1 MIISQAHDAA
11 VGFGD
16 RLHDSQAQ
24 AGTTSGARC
33 RGEANERMSEIALR
47 EPTPMITNVQLDH
60 LAVALAKELHVTGT
74 VGERV
79 VQQVAEG
86 VLEPLTVHR
95 DCGLVGHHRDRAA
108 LKLSSTAATA
118 GYLLE

>member
-24 AGTTSGARC
+24 PGAPSGARC
-33 RGEANERMSEIALR
+33 RGEADERMGEITLR
-47 EPTPMITNVQLDH
+47 EPTSMITNVQLDN
-60 LAVALAKELHVTGT
+60 LAVAPTAELYVTGT

-86 VLEPLTVHR
+86 VLEPLTVRR
-95 DCGLVGHHRDRAA
+95 DCGLVGLHRDRAA

-118 GYLLE
+118 GHLLE

>member
-1 MIISQAHDAA
+1 MIISQAHEAA

-33 RGEANERMSEIALR
+33 RGEPNERMSEIALR
-47 EPTPMITNVQLDH
+47 EPTSMITNVQLDN
-60 LAVALAKELHVTGT
+60 LAVALAEEFHVTGT

-86 VLEPLTVHR
+86 ILEPLTIRR
-95 DCGLVGHHRDRAA
+95 DRGLVGRHSDRAA
-108 LKLSSTAATA
+108 LKLGSAAATV
-118 GYLLE
+118 GYFFE

>member
-24 AGTTSGARC
+24 AGTTSGVRC

-47 EPTPMITNVQLDH
+47 EPTPMITNVQLDNF
-60 LAVALAKELHVTGT
+60 AVALTEELHVTGT

-79 VQQVAEG
+79 VQ
-86 VLEPLTVHR
+86 
-95 DCGLVGHHRDRAA
+95 
-108 LKLSSTAATA
+108 
-118 GYLLE
+118 